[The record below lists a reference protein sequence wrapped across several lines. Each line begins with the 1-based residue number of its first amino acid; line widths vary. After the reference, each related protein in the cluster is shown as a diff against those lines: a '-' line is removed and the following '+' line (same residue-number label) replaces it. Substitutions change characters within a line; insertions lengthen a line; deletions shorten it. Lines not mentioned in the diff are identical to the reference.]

1 MKSPYQDPAG
11 AGDRRACGRPPAE
24 WQGMNTPKRKGTL
37 AELVA
42 ELAGLSQRRVRRM
55 VNGKP
60 VLVTLID
67 LPGEYPE
74 PVKGG
79 EA

>member
-1 MKSPYQDPAG
+1 
-11 AGDRRACGRPPAE
+11 
-24 WQGMNTPKRKGTL
+24 MNTPKRKGTR

-42 ELAGLSQRRVRRM
+42 ELAGLSLRRVRRM

-67 LPGEYPE
+67 LQGEYPE